1 MEHRGT
7 LGQQRGR
14 IDPTG
19 DHDYTRGKHG
29 DNGWCWQQ
37 CGVII
42 GECMRDH
49 FLSWCNSHTLA
60 CDSCCDYHSLHSW
73 KSSEAYRSE
82 RSEAPS
88 INLSERVGT
97 ISYQR
102 MKTTRRYHMK
112 TILALVCVL
121 GICCASARADNK
133 ITYRDAQ
140 GRNMGSSSTGRSGK
154 TSYRDAMGRKQ
165 GSSSTDRNGK
175 TTYRDAMGRNQGSS
189 STDRNGKTTYRD
201 AQGRNMGSSSTDRNG
216 KTTYRDAQG
225 RIKGTST
232 TDRHGKTTYRDAQG
246 RIQGTM
252 K

>member
-1 MEHRGT
+1 
-7 LGQQRGR
+7 
-14 IDPTG
+14 
-19 DHDYTRGKHG
+19 
-29 DNGWCWQQ
+29 
-37 CGVII
+37 
-42 GECMRDH
+42 MRDH
-49 FLSWCNSHTLA
+49 FLSWRNSHSAT

-73 KSSEAYRSE
+73 KSGEAYRGE
-82 RSEAPS
+82 RSEAAS

-97 ISYQR
+97 SSYQS
-102 MKTTRRYHMK
+102 MKITRRYHMK

-121 GICCASARADNK
+121 GICCASARTDNK

-140 GRNMGSSSTGRSGK
+140 GRNMGSSSTDRSGK
-154 TSYRDAMGRKQ
+154 TTYRDAMGRKQ

-225 RIKGTST
+225 RIQGTST

-246 RIQGTM
+246 RIQGTR